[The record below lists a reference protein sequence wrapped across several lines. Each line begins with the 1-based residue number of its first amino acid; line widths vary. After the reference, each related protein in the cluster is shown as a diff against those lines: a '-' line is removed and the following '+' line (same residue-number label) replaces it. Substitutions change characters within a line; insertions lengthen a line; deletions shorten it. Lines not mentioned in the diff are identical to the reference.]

1 MLLIPG
7 HPDWLLTDRQHHEDF
22 HGDTALLTELPII
35 GRMHLLDA
43 LPNALVEHAHPGVY
57 EAHLIVDGSLG
68 FRLNGKD
75 YEVPGGTAFL
85 TKPGEVHSGVDTTLQ
100 PAEWY
105 WIQIQFPSEQAL
117 PGLTVGET
125 RALADSFARTSLCM
139 FHASDQLRDCFARL
153 IAEHRNPTEHSQL
166 VARAILHELMVL
178 LLRDHDRARRPG
190 GGAGASP
197 GISPEI
203 KESLEWLDKH
213 LGEPLSV
220 PEMAEASGLSQSHFR
235 QRFHRETGFTPSD
248 YLTRRRV
255 LRAKQMLREDR
266 LSITEIAF
274 QLGFQSSPY
283 FAAVFKKMTGITP
296 SEYRERTHAQASMTV
311 ADD

>member
-1 MLLIPG
+1 MVLIPG
-7 HPDWLLTDRQHHEDF
+7 SPDWLLTERQHHESYF
-22 HGDTALLTELPII
+22 GDTALLPELPIV

-43 LPNALVEHAHPGVY
+43 LPNALVAHAHPGVY
-57 EAHLIVDGSLG
+57 EVHFIVDGSLG
-68 FRLNGKD
+68 FHLRGKD
-75 YEVPGGTAFL
+75 YEVPGGMVLL
-85 TKPGEVHSGVDTTLQ
+85 TKPGEVHSGVDTTLE

-105 WIQIQFPSEQAL
+105 WIQLEFPPDKAL
-117 PGLTVGET
+117 PGLTVAET
-125 RALADSFARTSLCM
+125 RALAESYARTSLCL
-139 FHASDQLRDCFARL
+139 FHGSDQLRDCLVRL
-153 IAEHRNPTEHSQL
+153 IAEHRNPTQHSQL
-166 VARAILHELMVL
+166 IARAILHELMIV
-178 LLRDHDRARRPG
+178 LLRDHDREPHEPCT
-190 GGAGASP
+190 AS
-197 GISPEI
+197 ISAEI
-203 KESLEWLDKH
+203 QESLAWLELH
-213 LGEPLSV
+213 LGEPLSI
-220 PEMAEASGLSQSHFR
+220 PEMAAASGLSQSHFR

-255 LRAKQMLREDR
+255 ARAKQMLREDR